1 MPRPLATATLA
12 LVVALGAGAGAGA
25 RAEPI
30 GWDAP
35 GLAAPAT
42 ITVEVAGAGAD
53 GVLAPEYSGY
63 GRNISPAVGWRGAP
77 PRTRTFAL
85 LIEDPDAGS
94 PPPVVHWLAWNIPAG
109 VAALPR
115 ATRNA
120 PELERPAGVRQGAN
134 SHGGTGYT
142 GPHPPVG
149 DPAHHYHVQVY
160 ALDRKLGLKGG
171 ADRAALLRALAGHV
185 LARGETVVLFAEAA
199 PKR

>member
-1 MPRPLATATLA
+1 MPRPIVAVTLA
-12 LVVALGAGAGAGA
+12 HVLVLGVAGAA
-25 RAEPI
+25 RAEPVA
-30 GWDAP
+30 WDIP
-35 GLAAPAT
+35 GLAAPPT

-63 GRNISPAVGWRGAP
+63 GRNISPAVAWRGAP
-77 PRTRTFAL
+77 PRTRSLAL
-85 LIEDPDAGS
+85 LVEDPDAGS

-120 PELERPAGVRQGAN
+120 PELERPAGVRQGVN

-160 ALDRKLGLKGG
+160 ALDRRLGLKSG
-171 ADRAALLRALAGHV
+171 ADRAALLRAMAGHV
-185 LARGETVVLFAEAA
+185 LARGETVVLYAEAT